1 MSATLQTDV
10 LIAGAGPVGLS
21 LAMDLAWRGL
31 KVTVLEIRER
41 GEPPNVK
48 CNHVAART
56 MEAFRR
62 IGLVDKVRNAGLPED
77 FPHDISY
84 RTTTVGIE
92 LSRIP
97 IPCRRDRYTATG
109 GPDTWWPTPELPHRI
124 NQLFLEPIL
133 FEHAWSMPGIT
144 ILNRTRLDDFT
155 QDAQGV
161 SATATDLRSGA
172 TIQLKAS
179 YLVGCDGGRSEVRTK
194 IGAKLE
200 GTAVVQRVQ
209 SSYIRAPSL
218 IKLLSGKPAWS
229 LFSLNPRRS
238 GNIFAI
244 DGKETWLVHNHLR
257 DDEPDFDSVDRDQA
271 IRDMIGVGPEF
282 EYEII
287 SKEDWYGRRLV
298 ANKFRQGRVFICGD
312 AAHLWVPYAGYGMNA
327 GIADAMSLSWLLAA
341 QLQGWGDPDI
351 LDAHELERL
360 PITEQ
365 VSHFAMNHSIA
376 MYKQRNTVPA
386 NIEEPGPE
394 GDAARARLGQ
404 EAYDLNVQQY
414 CCAGLNFGYYYPD
427 SPLIAY
433 DGEAQPA
440 YSMGDFTPSSVPG
453 CRTPHFWLADGRSLY
468 DAMGP
473 GYTLLRFDPAVD
485 VAPLQAAAASRKLPL
500 LVLDVVAS
508 EVPDAC
514 RHKLLLSR
522 PDQHVAWRGDALP
535 ADVLGLVDQLRGARR
550 AEMRLAA

>member
-1 MSATLQTDV
+1 M
-10 LIAGAGPVGLS
+10 
-21 LAMDLAWRGL
+21 
-31 KVTVLEIRER
+31 
-41 GEPPNVK
+41 N
-48 CNHVAART
+48 
-56 MEAFRR
+56 
-62 IGLVDKVRNAGLPED
+62 
-77 FPHDISY
+77 
-84 RTTTVGIE
+84 
-92 LSRIP
+92 
-97 IPCRRDRYTATG
+97 
-109 GPDTWWPTPELPHRI
+109 
-124 NQLFLEPIL
+124 
-133 FEHAWSMPGIT
+133 
-144 ILNRTRLDDFT
+144 
-155 QDAQGV
+155 
-161 SATATDLRSGA
+161 ATATDLRTGA
-172 TIQLKAS
+172 TIRLKAR

-218 IKLLSGKPAWS
+218 ISLLSGMPAWS

-257 DDEPDFDSVDRDQA
+257 DDEPDFDSVNRDQA

-327 GIADAMSLSWLLAA
+327 GIADAMNLSWLLAA
-341 QLQGWGDPDI
+341 QLQGWGDAAI
-351 LDAHELERL
+351 LDAHEKERL

-433 DGEAQPA
+433 DGEAQPP
-440 YSMGDFTPSSVPG
+440 YSMGDFTPSTVPG
-453 CRTPHFWLADGRSLY
+453 CRTPHFWLADGSSLY

-485 VAPLQAAAASRKLPL
+485 VAPLLAVAASRKLPL
-500 LVLDVVAS
+500 LVLDVVAGD
-508 EVPDAC
+508 VPEAY

-535 ADVLGLVDQLRGARR
+535 GDVPGLVDQLRGARR

>member
-1 MSATLQTDV
+1 
-10 LIAGAGPVGLS
+10 
-21 LAMDLAWRGL
+21 
-31 KVTVLEIRER
+31 
-41 GEPPNVK
+41 
-48 CNHVAART
+48 
-56 MEAFRR
+56 
-62 IGLVDKVRNAGLPED
+62 
-77 FPHDISY
+77 
-84 RTTTVGIE
+84 
-92 LSRIP
+92 
-97 IPCRRDRYTATG
+97 
-109 GPDTWWPTPELPHRI
+109 
-124 NQLFLEPIL
+124 
-133 FEHAWSMPGIT
+133 
-144 ILNRTRLDDFT
+144 
-155 QDAQGV
+155 
-161 SATATDLRSGA
+161 
-172 TIQLKAS
+172 
-179 YLVGCDGGRSEVRTK
+179 
-194 IGAKLE
+194 
-200 GTAVVQRVQ
+200 VQRVQ

-218 IKLLSGKPAWS
+218 IKLLSGQPAWS

-327 GIADAMSLSWLLAA
+327 GIADAMNLSWLLAA
-341 QLQGWGDPDI
+341 QLQGWGDPAI

-386 NIEEPGPE
+386 NIEDPGPE

-440 YSMGDFTPSSVPG
+440 YSMGDFTPSTVPG

-468 DAMGP
+468 DVMGP

-500 LVLDVVAS
+500 LVLDVVAPDI
-508 EVPDAC
+508 PDAYH
-514 RHKLLLSR
+514 HKLLLSR

-535 ADVLGLVDQLRGARR
+535 ADARGLVDQLRGVRR
-550 AEMRLAA
+550 AQMRLAA